1 MTVEHLSKKS
11 RYAAPGS
18 ESAPEE
24 LVSAKA
30 GVESRIASVITP
42 TGRYTNLDPVKL
54 RGGYYTPEP
63 VAAWLAKWGV
73 RSKSDTVL
81 EPSCGNGNLLVAAAE
96 RLLALGASRRSV
108 GRQLQGV
115 ELSGVEANTARSR
128 IATALKSVGPDVVQV
143 SDFFGWWSQSRE
155 TTNGYDAVI
164 GNPPFIRYQAFPEPA
179 RSRAMDLMAQAGLK
193 ANKLTNI
200 WVPFVVAAVEAL
212 RPGGRLALVI
222 PAELLQVTY
231 AGQLRRFLTARFQHV
246 SVVSCNEL
254 FFEGAEQEV
263 LLLLA
268 EGALADTNPANDC
281 RVAFVEQATVKQIVE
296 ADPVSL
302 IASAEE
308 KHVCGDTEKWLKF
321 FLSSR
326 EIELMR
332 ELRSSDVTRNLSE
345 FAEVDVGVVTGKNK
359 FFVLRGSEILSNGLR
374 QSVVPLVSRSSH
386 LRGAVLNRDE
396 WEELSKADERVH
408 LLNLVTSSSML
419 SKEEAA
425 YVRWGES
432 EDFHLGYKCS
442 IRSPWYKV
450 PSAWV
455 PDAFL
460 FRQIYDFPRIVS
472 NDCGATATDTI
483 HRLTVNG
490 CDRAELIASTYT
502 YLTAASA
509 EIEGRSYGGGVLEL
523 EPTEAERLLV
533 PHALSYALPLREA
546 DSIIRSKGMDSLLE
560 ENARRVLVDGM
571 GLSKSDVAALKAIW
585 DKMRQRRFARGKSR
599 SSS

>member
-1 MTVEHLSKKS
+1 MTVEHVGKRPRTATAGKKAILAE
-11 RYAAPGS
+11 RVGAKTGS
-18 ESAPEE
+18 DS
-24 LVSAKA
+24 
-30 GVESRIASVITP
+30 GVASVITP
-42 TGRYTNLDPVKL
+42 TGRYTNLYTVKL
-54 RGGYYTPEP
+54 SGGYYTPDA
-63 VAAWLAKWGV
+63 VAAWLAEWGI

-96 RLLALGASRRSV
+96 RLLTLGASNRSV
-108 GRQLQGV
+108 GKQLQGV

-128 IATALKSVGPDVVQV
+128 IAMALKSVGSEVVQV
-143 SDFFGWWSQSRE
+143 SDFFGWWSRSRE
-155 TTNGYDAVI
+155 TTLGYDVVI
-164 GNPPFIRYQAFPEPA
+164 GNPPFIRYQSFPEPA
-179 RSRAMDLMAQAGLK
+179 RSLAMDLMAQAGLK

-212 RPGGRLALVI
+212 KAGGRLALVI

-231 AGQLRRFLTARFQHV
+231 AAQLRRFLTARFQHV

-296 ADPVSL
+296 SDPVEL

-308 KHVCGDTEKWLKF
+308 KHVCGETEKWLKF
-321 FLSSR
+321 FLGSR
-326 EIELMR
+326 EIEFMR
-332 ELRSSDVTRNLSE
+332 ELRNGDLTRNLSE

-359 FFVLRGSEILSNGLR
+359 FFVLRNSEILSSGLR
-374 QSVVPLVSRSSH
+374 RSVVPLVSRSAH
-386 LRGAVLNRDE
+386 LRGAVLDRDE
-396 WEELSKADERVH
+396 WEGLSLADERVH
-408 LLNLVTSSSML
+408 LLNLGTSSSML
-419 SKEEAA
+419 SKEESK
-425 YVRWGES
+425 YVEWGES
-432 EDFHLGYKCS
+432 EDFHLGFKCS

-472 NDCGATATDTI
+472 NECGATATDTI

-533 PHALSYALPLREA
+533 PHALNYALPLQDA
-546 DSIIRSKGMDSLLE
+546 DAIIRSKSMDSLLE
-560 ENARRVLVDGM
+560 ENARRVLIDGM
-571 GLSKSDVAALKAIW
+571 GLSQSDVTMLKAIW

-599 SSS
+599 SS